1 MNDGD
6 SSMQCHVFSVAAIA
20 VAVAAFAACG
30 GSNAPA
36 ASAVSETVTK
46 PSASADAPVAPSRDD
61 AAFAEGT
68 SAIKAENWERA
79 RAAFETAIRNDPRR
93 ADAYYY
99 LGVVMEKTNDPAS
112 AEANYKKAL
121 SLSPDLHEAA
131 ENLTAIYIEA
141 KKFDDAVAVANQLL
155 ARDRKSAN
163 VMLNLAVALS
173 GKGEVDAAS
182 KAFEDAIRLSP
193 NDARFYL
200 AYAHH
205 LMGARKTDLAV
216 AKLKQAERV
225 AGDDA
230 ALLGTI
236 GFEFRTARAV
246 PECIVAFDK
255 AIALKDNADF
265 RANRALCKYAAQDK
279 AGAIADLKVATQ
291 ADPTFAPAH
300 YWLGSWLHDDGRF
313 NEAVVEYSA
322 YLKAAPSGPLANAAE
337 AKKWLA
343 KKKKKPL
350 TRIQSP

>member
-1 MNDGD
+1 MAALL
-6 SSMQCHVFSVAAIA
+6 VAFS
-20 VAVAAFAACG
+20 ACG
-30 GSNAPA
+30 GSTAPA
-36 ASAVSETVTK
+36 ASAASE
-46 PSASADAPVAPSRDD
+46 PVAKPGAAANAPSTPSRDE

-79 RAAFETAIRNDPRR
+79 RAAFETAIRDNPRR

-99 LGVVMEKTNDPAS
+99 LGVVMEKTKDPVS
-112 AEANYKKAL
+112 AEAHYKKAL

-131 ENLTAIYIEA
+131 ENLTAIYIDA
-141 KKFDDAVAVANQLL
+141 RQFDDAVAVAKQAL
-155 ARDRKSAN
+155 ARNRTSAN
-163 VMLNLAVALS
+163 LLLNLAVALS
-173 GKGEVDAAS
+173 GKGEVNAAS
-182 KAFEDAIRLSP
+182 KAFEDAMALSP

-205 LMGARKTDLAV
+205 LVGAQKTDLAV
-216 AKLKQAERV
+216 AKLKQAERI

-246 PECIVAFDK
+246 PECIAAFDK

-279 AGAIADLKVATQ
+279 AGAIADLKAATQ

-300 YWLGSWLHDDGRF
+300 YWLGSWLHEDGRF

-350 TRIQSP
+350 TRP